1 MRLLFFFLDGIG
13 LGPADPDTNP
23 FARADMPHLQG
34 LLGGRRLLFEPDL
47 LDPDPRSTSRA
58 SLLALDAALGV
69 PGLPQSATGQ
79 ATLLTGDNVPAA
91 LGFHYGPKPNPLVAE
106 RLRNGNLFSS
116 LAKKGRRA
124 ALLNAYP
131 PAYFAAIQSGRRLF
145 SAIPLAVTSAGL
157 PLKTD
162 ADLFAGQ
169 ALSAD
174 LTGEGWRDRLGFSR
188 MPLLSPRQAGER
200 LAHLARQG
208 DFSFFE
214 FWLTDYVGHKQDMAA
229 ALALL
234 ATFDQAL
241 AGLVEAWDDQEGLIL
256 LTSDHGNLEDL
267 STRRHTYNRV
277 PALLIGAPHLRQIFS
292 ADLADLTGVA
302 PAILNL
308 LG

>member
-1 MRLLFFFLDGIG
+1 MRLLFLFLDGVG
-13 LGPADPDTNP
+13 LGPADPATNP
-23 FARADMPHLQG
+23 FARAHMPHLQG
-34 LLGGRRLLFEPDL
+34 LLGGRLLIEPDL
-47 LDPDPRSTSRA
+47 HDPRSTSRA
-58 SLLALDAALGV
+58 SLLALDAALGI

-79 ATLLTGDNVPAA
+79 ATLLTGDNVPAT

-145 SAIPLAVTSAGL
+145 SAIPLAVASAGL

-200 LAHLARQG
+200 LAHLAGQG
-208 DFSFFE
+208 EFSFFE

-234 ATFDQAL
+234 ATFDQAIG
-241 AGLVEAWDDQEGLIL
+241 GLVEAWDDQEGLIL

-267 STRRHTYNRV
+267 STRRHTHNRV
-277 PALLIGAPHLRQIFS
+277 PALLIGAPRLRQRFS
-292 ADLADLTGVA
+292 AGLVDLTGVA